1 MKNDKNQHNTNPIT
15 RREFVGRSALA
26 LSAVTIVPRHVLG
39 GTGYTPPSD
48 KLNIACVGAGGK
60 GQSDIQALS
69 TENLV
74 AFCDVDDVR
83 AMATYKAFPK
93 VKRFKD
99 FRKMLEEMDSDID
112 AVTVS
117 IPDHSHAVVAM
128 MAIKMEKHV

>member
-60 GQSDIQALS
+60 GVVILS
-69 TENLV
+69 FLTSQYSGTTTGSPTVTTSGDNTILQFN
-74 AFCDVDDVR
+74 ASG
-83 AMATYKAFPK
+83 TY
-93 VKRFKD
+93 
-99 FRKMLEEMDSDID
+99 L
-112 AVTVS
+112 T
-117 IPDHSHAVVAM
+117 
-128 MAIKMEKHV
+128 